1 MTNNIS
7 VRKQSKPVC
16 VMCGLC
22 CQLFLINLNKD
33 EYYSGE
39 YSTVFDDI
47 EIFTDFSKACE
58 YGANLLK
65 KQANDSCIYLKAD
78 KCSIHEQRPAVCK
91 GFFCRG
97 KKAKYEKMRSIVEN
111 ARIRPKS

>member
-7 VRKQSKPVC
+7 ARKQSKPVC
-16 VMCGLC
+16 AMCGLC
-22 CQLFLINLNKD
+22 CQLFLINLNKG

-78 KCSIHEQRPAVCK
+78 KCCFYLKHAKLFILEY
-91 GFFCRG
+91 
-97 KKAKYEKMRSIVEN
+97 KKDIIIKKE
-111 ARIRPKS
+111 IRWKKDKKK